1 MTPRKPSAAAIA
13 KARAL
18 YDDSLTPL
26 QDIAATLKLSRH
38 AFLTMRRKL
47 AWPKRPAP
55 AKAAKP
61 APKPRLPEDGGC
73 DEPIDTGAL
82 KKRLAHALRREIAR
96 VESELETVAPPGAER
111 KARILASLV
120 KTLADLRRLDDTM
133 KQASQGGAQDD
144 GRDDGPPRDLAT
156 LRQALVERLEDLR
169 GQRDAG

>member
-1 MTPRKPSAAAIA
+1 MTPRKPSAAAIV

-18 YDDSLTPL
+18 YDDGLTPL
-26 QDIAATLKLSRH
+26 HEIAASLKLSRH
-38 AFLTMRRKL
+38 AFLTLRRNL
-47 AWPKRPAP
+47 DWPKRPAP

-61 APKPRLPEDGGC
+61 ASKPRPPDDAA
-73 DEPIDTGAL
+73 DEPIDTAAL
-82 KKRLAHALRREIAR
+82 KRRLAHALRREIAR
-96 VESELETVAPPGAER
+96 VESELENVAPPGAER

>member
-18 YDDSLTPL
+18 YDEGLTPL
-26 QDIAATLKLSRH
+26 QDIGLGLKLSRH
-38 AFLTMRRKL
+38 AFLTLRRQL
-47 AWPKRPAP
+47 DWPTRPAA
-55 AKAAKP
+55 AKAANP
-61 APKPRLPEDGGC
+61 APKPRLTHSDA
-73 DEPIDTGAL
+73 DEAVDTGAL
-82 KKRLAHALRREIAR
+82 KRRLAHALRREIAR

-133 KQASQGGAQDD
+133 KQASHGGAQDD

-156 LRQALVERLEDLR
+156 LRQALVERLDDLR
-169 GQRDAG
+169 GRRDPG